1 MPQNSA
7 ASVRIDKDLRR
18 AKHRRALREAFLQKL
33 NVGQDESRIRAL
45 VKQYLELAR
54 SSGEQV
60 VKAKGNRELLHEFFK
75 DAVALF
81 LLASE
86 PRSLASK
93 LMSVLYGQHKDRVRK
108 HVNTTLLAFILKT
121 LGPYPRQERRTIH
134 RDTVAL
140 EYLICRGVMPNDLPQ
155 FLESQGLDRTYH
167 IAQNFFIGHRR
178 PSKYEL
184 AIKPKPAR
192 KLSER
197 KSRGVFVALMKKDD
211 QKFLMTDCLT
221 DLDMIKA
228 VMEYVCDAAK
238 QKGKK

>member
-86 PRSLASK
+86 RRSLASK

-121 LGPYPRQERRTIH
+121 LGPLSAARAADNTSRY
-134 RDTVAL
+134 
-140 EYLICRGVMPNDLPQ
+140 CCSGVFDLPW
-155 FLESQGLDRTYH
+155 GH
-167 IAQNFFIGHRR
+167 AQ
-178 PSKYEL
+178 
-184 AIKPKPAR
+184 
-192 KLSER
+192 
-197 KSRGVFVALMKKDD
+197 
-211 QKFLMTDCLT
+211 
-221 DLDMIKA
+221 
-228 VMEYVCDAAK
+228 
-238 QKGKK
+238 